1 MGYLEKRSEE
11 YRQSCSGASEAAE
24 NCLCGLFLPRHT
36 DQIHPC
42 SAPRTSFRTVSEG
55 VFSEVG
61 PSGYFQKAP
70 AYSSTTCFRVSSIS
84 KEKRTMPLS
93 LPLHSK

>member
-1 MGYLEKRSEE
+1 VCAPVWYLEVGRAVILP
-11 YRQSCSGASEAAE
+11 RFHNRPAASGPTLLLALFI
-24 NCLCGLFLPRHT
+24 NCL
-36 DQIHPC
+36 
-42 SAPRTSFRTVSEG
+42 VK